1 MHLRNIYIKYLLE
14 KKILKNNDTLRNALY
29 KINKNNIL
37 INNNENR
44 RQYLLKKLI
53 QFKDKITKLKLK
65 ETFIKFYFK
74 CKILSKQRKSYCFKN
89 FQDDFL
95 KIQKLSYL
103 IYQKEKFNI
112 LLLQKYFHRFRIN
125 TLIIENN
132 KINNDKRN
140 RKLKLII
147 SKITNHNNIIIK
159 SILKQWLLRS
169 KIIKFRISDNA
180 NNNNNVKDEK
190 KENLIK
196 GLNKLNSIFE
206 TYTKNIGENDG
217 KNILKKE
224 TLNKPEEI
232 KVKDNKSINE
242 IIEKQNNRKKLFLD
256 KYCTDYILEEKDEEQ
271 TEDNL

>member
-1 MHLRNIYIKYLLE
+1 M
-14 KKILKNNDTLRNALY
+14 
-29 KINKNNIL
+29 
-37 INNNENR
+37 
-44 RQYLLKKLI
+44 
-53 QFKDKITKLKLK
+53 
-65 ETFIKFYFK
+65 
-74 CKILSKQRKSYCFKN
+74 SKQRKSYCFKN

-95 KIQKLSYL
+95 KIQKLSFL
-103 IYQKEKFNI
+103 IYQKEKLNI
-112 LLLQKYFHRFRIN
+112 LLLQKYFNKFRII
-125 TLIIENN
+125 TILKQSFIIENN

-159 SILKQWLLRS
+159 SILNQWLLRS

-224 TLNKPEEI
+224 NLNKPEEI
-232 KVKDNKSINE
+232 KAKDNKSINE